1 MLRRSVIGK
10 IWRDPMAL
18 VCFSYLV
25 VERMF
30 EMYEAAWLSLTRAP
44 EPTIIMLEEE
54 PPEPVA
60 IAA

>member
-1 MLRRSVIGK
+1 
-10 IWRDPMAL
+10 MAL

-25 VERMF
+25 LERML
-30 EMYEAAWLSLTRAP
+30 EMYDAAVLTMVQPP

-54 PPEPVA
+54 PPEPAA

>member
-1 MLRRSVIGK
+1 
-10 IWRDPMAL
+10 MAL
-18 VCFSYLV
+18 VCFSYLL

-30 EMYEAAWLSLTRAP
+30 EVYEAAWLSLPRSP

-60 IAA
+60 MAA

>member
-1 MLRRSVIGK
+1 
-10 IWRDPMAL
+10 MAL